1 MTDKAS
7 GSGGNRKPVSFRLQ
21 MGTVSRLERH
31 AEEVG
36 LTQTALVE
44 RYVEEGLRMDA
55 HPLIRFRDGFGG
67 RRPALI
73 GTRIDVW
80 QVIETL
86 RGNER
91 SIDDTAGYLGV
102 PPEHVRSCMRY
113 YADFQGEID
122 EWTRRA
128 RAFEEREEENWRR
141 QQELLE

>member
-1 MTDKAS
+1 M
-7 GSGGNRKPVSFRLQ
+7 SFRLQ
-21 MGTVSRLERH
+21 MGTVGRLEQQAH
-31 AEEVG
+31 ETG

-73 GTRIDVW
+73 ATRIDVW

-86 RGNER
+86 RENER
-91 SIDDTAGYLGV
+91 SIDDSADYLGV
-102 PPEHVRSCMRY
+102 PTDHVRACVRY
-113 YADFQGEID
+113 YADFQDEID
-122 EWTRRA
+122 DWTRRA
-128 RAFEEREEENWRR
+128 REFEEREEENWRR

>member
-1 MTDKAS
+1 MNDKERHAS
-7 GSGGNRKPVSFRLQ
+7 RNRKPLSFRLQ
-21 MGTVSRLERH
+21 IGTVERLERR
-31 AEEVG
+31 AEETG

-44 RYVEEGLRMDA
+44 RYIEEGLRVDA

-91 SIDDTAGYLGV
+91 SIEDTADYLGV
-102 PPEHVRSCMRY
+102 APEHVRACMRY
-113 YADFQGEID
+113 YADFQNEID

-141 QQELLE
+141 QQELLS